1 MIAFDLLIFA
11 IIAPITIVTA
21 FFAVEV
27 IAGFTPSRKQQVPL
41 VLFSSRTSQSVIPAH
56 D

>member
-27 IAGFTPSRKQQVPL
+27 FAGL
-41 VLFSSRTSQSVIPAH
+41 ASVS
-56 D
+56 